1 MLGCMVSSSS
11 SISVKAA
18 AHLSP
23 LIDYADLEANLL
35 IANDP
40 YHGVTVQKGRL
51 VLPDGP
57 GLGVHAVMTFPV
69 PSQKSEQLTK
79 AMMRLV
85 IGGFAV
91 LIAVLSCTNVALTQ
105 VPAAAIG
112 TLFSKFVSA
121 HDPGCAVL
129 VIKDGQPV
137 FRQGYGLT
145 DLRTL
150 QKIGPETNFRL
161 ASLTKQFTATA
172 VMLLVHDGKLRYE
185 DRLTDVIPDLPAYAK
200 TITIRQLLNHTA
212 GLADYEDIMA
222 KEYAGIADDKI
233 PQIRDAGVLDLLKR
247 QTSTKFKP
255 GTRWEYSNSGYVVLA
270 MVVEKRSGMSFGDFL
285 RQRIFTPLGTTGTI
299 AYEKGR
305 NEVTHRAYGHT
316 RTSAGWSET
325 DQSSTSATL
334 GDGGVYTSL
343 DDLEKWDGALAH
355 HTLLTAKE
363 MEPALTPAT
372 AANGAPLQQSDGSL
386 APLYGFG
393 WFLNPYRGHR
403 RYAHYGETVGFRTAI
418 QRFPDDRLTVIVLA
432 NRAEVDAPALAE
444 SVAALYFRK
453 R

>member
-1 MLGCMVSSSS
+1 
-11 SISVKAA
+11 
-18 AHLSP
+18 
-23 LIDYADLEANLL
+23 
-35 IANDP
+35 
-40 YHGVTVQKGRL
+40 
-51 VLPDGP
+51 
-57 GLGVHAVMTFPV
+57 
-69 PSQKSEQLTK
+69 
-79 AMMRLV
+79 MMRLGV
-85 IGGFAV
+85 SIGGFVFLTA
-91 LIAVLSCTNVALTQ
+91 LSWSSAA
-105 VPAAAIG
+105 PAQASASAIDG
-112 TLFSKFVSA
+112 LFAKFVTA

-129 VIKDGQPV
+129 VIKDGRPV
-137 FRQGYGLT
+137 FRKGYGVA

-172 VMLLVHDGKLRYE
+172 VMLLVHDGKLHYQ
-185 DRLTDVIPDLPAYAK
+185 DRLTDVFPDFPAYGKA
-200 TITIRQLLNHTA
+200 ITIRQLLNHTS
-212 GLADYEDIMA
+212 GLVDYEDIMA
-222 KEYAGIADDKI
+222 KQYAGISDDKI

-247 QTSTKFKP
+247 QTGTKFTP
-255 GTRWEYSNSGYVVLA
+255 GTRWEYSNSGYVLLA
-270 MVVEKRSGMSFGDFL
+270 MVVEKRSGISFGDFL
-285 RQRIFTPLGTTGTI
+285 RQRIFAPLGMTGTI
-299 AYEKGR
+299 AHEKGR
-305 NEVTHRAYGHT
+305 DEVTHRAYGHT
-316 RTSAGWSET
+316 RTAAGWGET

-343 DDLEKWDGALAH
+343 DDLEKWDRALAG

-363 MEPALTPAT
+363 MEPALTPAI

-418 QRFPDDRLTVIVLA
+418 QRFPDDSLTVIVLA

-444 SVAALYFRK
+444 SVADLYFVK